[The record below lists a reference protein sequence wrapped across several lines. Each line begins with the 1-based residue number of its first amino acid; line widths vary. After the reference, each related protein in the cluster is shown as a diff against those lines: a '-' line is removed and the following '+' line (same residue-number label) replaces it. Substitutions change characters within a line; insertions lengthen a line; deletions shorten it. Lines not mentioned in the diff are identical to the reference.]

1 MDGQPPIAAAT
12 GNDPISRARSVVKLL
27 KASRAR
33 IEAARELPSDVVG
46 ALHEARLFR
55 ILLPRSLG
63 GDAIDLV
70 SLAKVTEIVSAAD
83 ASAGWCIGQGGGCA
97 MSAAYLEP
105 EAAARLFGRPDAV
118 LAWGAGIQGT
128 AVAAPGGYRVT
139 GTWTFASGSRH
150 ATLLGGHSRIVEAD
164 GTPRLRPDGR
174 PADLTALF
182 ARSQARIHD
191 VWQVMGLKGTGSD
204 TFEVRD
210 LFVPASDTIDRE
222 SQETA
227 CRHGTIYHFPTT
239 IAYAA
244 AFAGVML
251 GIARGTLDDLRDLAM
266 TKTPR
271 GAASSMRES
280 EAFQRDLGVLEARFR
295 AARAYLHATLA
306 EVWDDVAGGSR
317 LTMEHRIACRLA
329 TTHAIN
335 EGVDVVARAYR
346 LAGQT
351 AIFEAN
357 PFEQRLRDAHA
368 ASQQVQ
374 GRATHYV
381 TVGRHFL
388 GLPPDTTMFI

>member
-1 MDGQPPIAAAT
+1 
-12 GNDPISRARSVVKLL
+12 
-27 KASRAR
+27 
-33 IEAARELPSDVVG
+33 
-46 ALHEARLFR
+46 
-55 ILLPRSLG
+55 
-63 GDAIDLV
+63 
-70 SLAKVTEIVSAAD
+70 
-83 ASAGWCIGQGGGCA
+83 
-97 MSAAYLEP
+97 
-105 EAAARLFGRPDAV
+105 
-118 LAWGAGIQGT
+118 
-128 AVAAPGGYRVT
+128 
-139 GTWTFASGSRH
+139 
-150 ATLLGGHSRIVEAD
+150 
-164 GTPRLRPDGR
+164 
-174 PADLTALF
+174 
-182 ARSQARIHD
+182 
-191 VWQVMGLKGTGSD
+191 
-204 TFEVRD
+204 
-210 LFVPASDTIDRE
+210 
-222 SQETA
+222 
-227 CRHGTIYHFPTT
+227 
-239 IAYAA
+239 
-244 AFAGVML
+244 
-251 GIARGTLDDLRDLAM
+251 
-266 TKTPR
+266 
-271 GAASSMRES
+271 MRES